1 MQLRARSKINLNLH
15 IVGRREDGFHE
26 IDSIMQSISLA
37 DQIKLSPVSKG
48 IKIICTN
55 PLIPTDNQNT
65 AFKAAELFFERTK
78 IDKRVRIE
86 IQKLV
91 PHAAGLGGGSADAAA
106 VLVGLN
112 IMYKAKL
119 SESDLKRLGEEVGSD
134 VPFCITGGTARV
146 RGRGE
151 LVEPIDPLPKSWFV
165 LVTPQILISTAW
177 VYQNF
182 DPVWLKEGRMVGTH
196 NPITS
201 LQLYN
206 DLEKVVLPNYPEIE
220 KVKKE
225 LIDLGCLQS
234 LMSGSGSSVF
244 GLVDS
249 EEKGKKILN
258 IIRKKYPQSYLVESV
273 DKGVVVRSML

>member
-1 MQLRARSKINLNLH
+1 MQLCARSKINLSLR
-15 IVGRREDGFHE
+15 VLGKRADGFHE

-37 DQIKLSPVSKG
+37 DNIKLTPTSKE
-48 IKIICTN
+48 IKIICSN
-55 PLIPTDNQNT
+55 PLIPTDNKNT
-65 AFKAAELFFERTK
+65 AYRAAELFF
-78 IDKRVRIE
+78 DKTNINGGVRIE

-134 VPFCITGGTARV
+134 VPFCIMGGTARV

-151 LVEPIDPLPKSWFV
+151 LVELIEPLPKTWFV

-177 VYQNF
+177 VYKNF
-182 DPVWLKEGRMVGTH
+182 DPDWCSRELT
-196 NPITS
+196 TS
-201 LQLYN
+201 LDLHN

-220 KVKKE
+220 KLRKE
-225 LIDLGCLQS
+225 LVELGCLES

-249 EEKGKKILN
+249 EEKGKKILE
-258 IIRKKYPQSYLVESV
+258 IIRKKHPQSYLVESV
-273 DKGVVVRSML
+273 GKGVVVN